1 MKKNIG
7 ILTLLVVISNI
18 IYAQKIDVIY
28 FGNYQED
35 THQYSSL
42 VDSNKAKYKIIRY
55 DNDDSTGT
63 EVVTER
69 TTNKLISKITTGMGQ
84 EPFGKW
90 ILLIDSSY
98 IELDYNFE
106 IVRNK
111 FEDDFFYNPSIC
123 YSSIDTNYAFEN
135 DDEIIELILAQIQK
149 NIYYK
154 ENPILYWQEG
164 IVRVGFFLNSNG
176 EAENINIVNSKYN
189 EVMEKE
195 AIRVV
200 RKLKIDTEII
210 KKTKKRNFC
219 FTIPFRFEHTE

>member
-1 MKKNIG
+1 MKIYLT
-7 ILTLLVVISNI
+7 ILFLILITISNI
-18 IYAQKIDVIY
+18 ICAQKIDVTY

-35 THQYSSL
+35 THQYRS
-42 VDSNKAKYKIIRY
+42 VADSNKAKYKIMRY
-55 DNDDSTGT
+55 ANDDSTST
-63 EVVTER
+63 EIVTER
-69 TTNKLISKITTGMGQ
+69 TSNKLISKITTGKGQ

-90 ILLIDSSY
+90 ILLIDTSY

-106 IVRNK
+106 IVRNR
-111 FEDDFFYNPSIC
+111 FENDFYNPSIC
-123 YSSIDTNYAFEN
+123 YSNIDKNYAFEN

-176 EAENINIVNSKYN
+176 EAENINIVNSHYY

-195 AIRVV
+195 AIRVI
-200 RKLKIDTEII
+200 RKVKIDAEII
-210 KKTKKRNFC
+210 KNTKKRNFC